1 MLWEVSGAIWVRPWW
16 GFPKGVPGF
25 PGGVSWGFPGVSGG
39 FRDDMTGCFSKIEG
53 VSSGPV
59 KF

>member
-1 MLWEVSGAIWVRPWW
+1 MGDLGERDVLEGFGGNLGTLVMGVSW
-16 GFPKGVPGF
+16 
-25 PGGVSWGFPGVSGG
+25 GVSWGFPGVSGG
-39 FRDDMTGCFSKIEG
+39 FRDDMADRFSKIEG